1 MNKEESL
8 QGILI
13 TVLYL
18 VKCGTFKAWGELVCK
33 KTHILHVF
41 ANLGIWN
48 RNSYNANN
56 CPCNLGAPCLKPKLT
71 MTNVLHVA

>member
-1 MNKEESL
+1 MDKEESL

-41 ANLGIWN
+41 ANLGFGTEI
-48 RNSYNANN
+48 ATM
-56 CPCNLGAPCLKPKLT
+56 LT
-71 MTNVLHVA
+71 IVLVI